1 VSESD
6 PANAPAAVTPSDG
19 GAEPESD
26 PAIEAIRHH
35 LDALEHQR
43 FDAAPDS
50 DGGRAEQLR
59 RRLADH
65 SPAVVDQRSVDADR
79 HLAMA
84 LRALSE
90 RVDRIADWQRQ
101 DHQLAGDLKR
111 ALDVTAERLDQ
122 LTAVQHGLEARL
134 DALTERVHAA
144 ETTQHDDATML
155 RVEVNRVRAGSESL
169 AHVLRGTPT
178 IPQVGGEVA
187 GADADSDTDASVQRV
202 ISDAHEDF
210 YRQLEQ
216 RFRGSRTHIKSLTEV
231 YVDDVRATGGPVLD
245 IGCGTGEWLELLGE
259 HDIPAYG
266 VDTNAAFA
274 EDNRAR
280 GLDVRVGDAVAHL
293 AALAPGSLGAV
304 TGFHLA
310 EHLDTEVLLRLI
322 DRARVALRPGG
333 LLILETPNPTNVRVG
348 AAQFWIDPTHIRPL
362 HPELL
367 AFMCTQRGF
376 AEVEI
381 RTLHPARHFEIDWG
395 EALGLTIEPGSPA
408 ADILEDLRD
417 ALAGGQDYAVLA
429 RATESTLDA
438 SSDDDA

>member
-1 VSESD
+1 VSETD
-6 PANAPAAVTPSDG
+6 PANASAAVTPSAGD
-19 GAEPESD
+19 AEPESD
-26 PAIEAIRHH
+26 PAVEAIRHH
-35 LDALEHQR
+35 LDALARQR
-43 FDAAPDS
+43 FEAAPDGP
-50 DGGRAEQLR
+50 DGGRTEQLR

-65 SPAVVDQRSVDADR
+65 SPSVVDQRSVDADR

-90 RVDRIADWQRQ
+90 RVDRVADWQRQ
-101 DHQLAGDLKR
+101 DHRLAADLKR

-122 LTAVQHGLEARL
+122 FATAQQGLEERL
-134 DALTERVHAA
+134 DALTERVQVA
-144 ETTQHDDATML
+144 EATQQEDATML

-178 IPQVGGEVA
+178 VPQVDGGVA
-187 GADADSDTDASVQRV
+187 AVGADAAVERV
-202 ISDAHEDF
+202 IGDAHEDF

-216 RFRGSRTHIKSLTEV
+216 RFRGSRTHIKALTKV

-259 HDIPAYG
+259 HHIPAYG

-293 AALAPGSLGAV
+293 AGLDPGSLGAV

-376 AEVEI
+376 ADVEI
-381 RTLHPARHFEIDWG
+381 RPLHPARHFDIDWG

-408 ADILEDLRD
+408 AEILEDLRD
-417 ALAGGQDYAVLA
+417 AMAGGQDYAVLA
-429 RATESTLDA
+429 RATESVLEA